1 MAGKG
6 KINESQ
12 IKCKEWSELSLKEM
26 LKAPFSTQKENRVL
40 KDLVLNLPANSKVI
54 FILFGVPYA

>member
-12 IKCKEWSELSLKEM
+12 IKCKDWNELALKEM
-26 LKAPFSTQKENRVL
+26 VLTPFFSTQK
-40 KDLVLNLPANSKVI
+40 DTGI
-54 FILFGVPYA
+54 F